1 MEILFIL
8 KKKEMKERKVWILEV
23 SWNLNDERDSD
34 IYLFSSLTKA
44 QTKMSEC
51 IKEDFLCCSSLTRFE
66 FFEYK
71 DSDNNYIRNKV
82 PYEIFI
88 NDPIKSKYAMFYS
101 DYSNDYISYTISKM
115 SIK

>member
-1 MEILFIL
+1 
-8 KKKEMKERKVWILEV
+8 MKERKVWVLEV
-23 SWNLNDERDSD
+23 SWNLNDECDSD

-51 IKEDFLCCSSLTRFE
+51 IKEDFLCSVLTRFE
-66 FFEYK
+66 YFEYK

-88 NDPIKSKYAMFYS
+88 NDPIKSKYATLYS
-101 DYSNDYISYTISKM
+101 DYSNDYISYTITKM